1 MSGHQLLDGKAFDP
15 NMLGV
20 IGAAFDCAWS
30 EIEGHF
36 GETDAEFA
44 RSRLAEAILIV
55 ASDHEHRNISEL
67 KTKPYRSWRSTIVA
81 VGRWTG
87 TDVGSLRGRATGQA
101 VPWIRSAKLRCSR
114 SREAYGLGWLTRPQ
128 VSRCSKRA

>member
-1 MSGHQLLDGKAFDP
+1 MMGPRVGIAMSGHQLLDGKAFDP

-67 KTKPYRSWRSTIVA
+67 KTEALQILALTYRC
-81 VGRWTG
+81 RWPL
-87 TDVGSLRGRATGQA
+87 D
-101 VPWIRSAKLRCSR
+101 WH
-114 SREAYGLGWLTRPQ
+114 
-128 VSRCSKRA
+128 